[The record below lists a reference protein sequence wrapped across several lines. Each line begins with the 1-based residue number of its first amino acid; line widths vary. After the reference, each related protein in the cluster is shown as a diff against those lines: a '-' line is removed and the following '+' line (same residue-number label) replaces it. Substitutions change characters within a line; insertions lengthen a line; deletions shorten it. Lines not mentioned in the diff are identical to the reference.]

1 MKKEEQSSR
10 QIVICYLM
18 TTMRFDVEKATQ
30 MVAEME
36 KEGLIKFDE
45 SGNACLLI
53 LEGNHETNNC

>member
-1 MKKEEQSSR
+1 MQKEEQSSR
-10 QIVICYLM
+10 QVVICHLM
-18 TTMRFDVEKATQ
+18 VIMRIDVEEATQ

-45 SGNACLLI
+45 SGNVSLLL